1 MDGCP
6 LGLGLVGED
15 KPTEFLY
22 TFTANGTHF
31 IAFWLSIST
40 HITSEALNLISTFN
54 LMLIVN
60 NVQNTL
66 QIEVDLCRIESQKT
80 MRCVLFAVN
89 IYIREMLLLTFIEH
103 TSTVLP
109 VSETQDYDYL
119 IHVKGAD
126 IIWTFRVDMCRIES
140 QRDMKSVPFAI
151 N

>member
-1 MDGCP
+1 MQGR
-6 LGLGLVGED
+6 
-15 KPTEFLY
+15 
-22 TFTANGTHF
+22 TFHIYAYIHFMANGTRF

-80 MRCVLFAVN
+80 MRCVPFAVN
-89 IYIREMLLLTFIEH
+89 ICIREMLLLTFTEH

-119 IHVKGAD
+119 IQVKGAV

-140 QRDMKSVPFAI
+140 QRDMKSIPFAI

>member
-1 MDGCP
+1 
-6 LGLGLVGED
+6 
-15 KPTEFLY
+15 
-22 TFTANGTHF
+22 
-31 IAFWLSIST
+31 
-40 HITSEALNLISTFN
+40 
-54 LMLIVN
+54 MLIVN

-66 QIEVDLCRIESQKT
+66 QIEVDLCRTESQKT

-103 TSTVLP
+103 TSIVLP

-119 IHVKGAD
+119 IQVKGPV

>member
-1 MDGCP
+1 MQGR
-6 LGLGLVGED
+6 
-15 KPTEFLY
+15 
-22 TFTANGTHF
+22 TFHIYAYIHFMANGTRF

-80 MRCVLFAVN
+80 MRCVPFAVN
-89 IYIREMLLLTFIEH
+89 ICIREMLLLTFIEH

-119 IHVKGAD
+119 IQVKGAV

>member
-1 MDGCP
+1 MQGR
-6 LGLGLVGED
+6 
-15 KPTEFLY
+15 
-22 TFTANGTHF
+22 TFHIYAYIHFMANGTRF

-80 MRCVLFAVN
+80 IRSVLFAVN
-89 IYIREMLLLTFIEH
+89 ICICEMLLLTFIEH

-109 VSETQDYDYL
+109 VGETQDYDYL
-119 IHVKGAD
+119 IQVKGAV
-126 IIWTFRVDMCRIES
+126 IIWIFRVDMCRIES
-140 QRDMKSVPFAI
+140 QRDMKSVLFAI

>member
-1 MDGCP
+1 MQGRA
-6 LGLGLVGED
+6 
-15 KPTEFLY
+15 FHIY
-22 TFTANGTHF
+22 AYIHFMANGTRF

-66 QIEVDLCRIESQKT
+66 QIEVDLCRIESQKS
-80 MRCVLFAVN
+80 MRCVPFAVN
-89 IYIREMLLLTFIEH
+89 ICIREMLFLTCTEH

-119 IHVKGAD
+119 IQVKGAV

-140 QRDMKSVPFAI
+140 QRDMNSVPFAL
-151 N
+151 NV